1 MGDIVDA
8 LTVFAVSGL
17 VLSLTGLTVSVVSWV
32 GFVVLPYIG
41 WRSRVRA
48 VAGDLDRLAAEL
60 DGAVEPVVRVGA
72 HCPSCGRFARV
83 TSTSWRGVWVR
94 CSVHGV
100 RLRGVR
106 RVGRAEVAVVDVVP
120 HEPVVE
126 LEVPPLPS
134 PLGVSEPLRLPD
146 WLDAVPVEQLR
157 VALYTR

>member
-1 MGDIVDA
+1 M
-8 LTVFAVSGL
+8 
-17 VLSLTGLTVSVVSWV
+17 
-32 GFVVLPYIG
+32 
-41 WRSRVRA
+41 
-48 VAGDLDRLAAEL
+48 
-60 DGAVEPVVRVGA
+60 
-72 HCPSCGRFARV
+72 